1 MPGCKG
7 LERNRFRLRF
17 DAPQATNKDEWS
29 PNVDIIEKLAAI
41 RQAMRKNI
49 PETLASMTGGEYRT
63 FHTQKTFETDLI
75 DFSNNLHSRYAL
87 SFEPK
92 DPHPGLHQIQLRLT
106 DPSRK
111 ANLLYRNSYWV
122 GEEER

>member
-1 MPGCKG
+1 M
-7 LERNRFRLRF
+7 LRG
-17 DAPQATNKDEWS
+17 TNKDEWS

-49 PETLASMTGGEYRT
+49 PETLAGLTGGEYRT

-75 DFSNNLHSRYAL
+75 DFANNLHSRYAL

-92 DPHPGLHQIQLRLT
+92 TPHPGLHQIQVRIA

-111 ANLLYRNSYWV
+111 ATLLYRNSYWV
-122 GEEER
+122 RAEGEQ